1 LNYEGPIS
9 DLGAGNIVFAGET
22 EFAELECGWMT
33 ALFNSLVAGPGQTYN
48 FRVVAP
54 APERL

>member
-1 LNYEGPIS
+1 
-9 DLGAGNIVFAGET
+9 
-22 EFAELECGWMT
+22 MT